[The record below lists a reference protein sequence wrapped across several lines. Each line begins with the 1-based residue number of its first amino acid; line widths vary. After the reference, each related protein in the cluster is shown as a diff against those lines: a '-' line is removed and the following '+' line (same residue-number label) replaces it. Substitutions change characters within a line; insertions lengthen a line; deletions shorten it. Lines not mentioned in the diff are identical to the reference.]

1 MLQWSSALLILAAGA
16 IHLCLWFDYFRT
28 VHVVGTLLLLNFLAG
43 SAIALALL
51 VRAAALVVLAAIGF
65 GSAFQ
70 VRGVEGAAT
79 GTRGGWRAGVH
90 MTPVSGRGLLDRIT
104 GPMARSGRPS
114 SGRAARCR

>member
-51 VRAAALVVLAAIGF
+51 VRAAALVVLAAIGRPHDSCF
-65 GSAFQ
+65 
-70 VRGVEGAAT
+70 
-79 GTRGGWRAGVH
+79 GTRPAR
-90 MTPVSGRGLLDRIT
+90 PDP
-104 GPMARSGRPS
+104 GPMARPGTPS